1 LKELCIIKQLHDID
15 SKRANKNISYANTI
29 DLCIH
34 STQACPAKSLEGE
47 NEIFSFEYSF
57 FLVRFV

>member
-47 NEIFSFEYSF
+47 NEIFSF
-57 FLVRFV
+57 